1 LTVSPPELP
10 PPIKRLGQHFL
21 IDPNIVRK
29 IVAVAELEPGDHVF
43 EIGPGRGIL
52 TEALCRAA
60 GRVTAVEVDSRLHAY
75 LESRQA
81 ELPNVELICEDALS
95 YPVENL
101 PVGTVVVANLP
112 YYISTPLLFKLL
124 DQRSRFPRMV
134 LMLQAEVADRLV
146 AKPGES
152 DYGVLSVMA
161 QYAAEIT
168 KAFRVSAK
176 CFRPS
181 PDIASAVMLLRTN
194 ERTRLNLQEE
204 VAFRRLVRAAFAHRR
219 KTLINSL
226 RDEGYELRPVAET
239 LRSLDMAQTRRAET
253 LSVEDFL
260 RLALALG

>member
-1 LTVSPPELP
+1 MLAPKLP

-21 IDPNIVRK
+21 IDTNIVRK
-29 IVAVAELEPGDHVF
+29 IVALAELEPSDHVL

-52 TEALCRAA
+52 TEALCHAA

-75 LESRQA
+75 LESRRA
-81 ELPNVELICEDALS
+81 ELPNVELVCEDALS
-95 YPVENL
+95 YPVESL

-124 DQRSRFPRMV
+124 DQRGRFPRMV

-146 AKPGES
+146 ARPGRS

-168 KAFRVSAK
+168 NAFRVSAS

-181 PDIASAVMLLRTN
+181 PDIASAVMLLRTS
-194 ERTRLNLQEE
+194 ERTRLNPQKE
-204 VAFRRLVRAAFAHRR
+204 VVFRRLVRAAFAHRR

-226 RDEGYELRPVAET
+226 RDEGYELHPVAEA
-239 LRSLDMAQTRRAET
+239 LQRLDMASTRRAET

-260 RLALALG
+260 RLARALA